1 MVKTNDGFKIAEADL
16 ELRGPGNLMGT
27 QQSGILK
34 LKIAD
39 LVKDHELLKIARDEA
54 KSILSNDPQLNNN
67 ENQIIKR
74 TLSSNYLESNFWN
87 FIS

>member
-39 LVKDHELLKIARDEA
+39 LVKDQELLKVARDEA
-54 KSILSNDPQLNNN
+54 KS
-67 ENQIIKR
+67 
-74 TLSSNYLESNFWN
+74 F
-87 FIS
+87 

>member
-1 MVKTNDGFKIAEADL
+1 
-16 ELRGPGNLMGT
+16 MGT

-39 LVKDHELLKIARDEA
+39 IIKDNKLLKVARDSANQILKKDPNLE
-54 KSILSNDPQLNNN
+54 KS

-74 TLSSNYLESNFWN
+74 TLSSINIESNIWN

>member
-1 MVKTNDGFKIAEADL
+1 
-16 ELRGPGNLMGT
+16 MGT

-39 LVKDHELLKIARDEA
+39 IIKDNKLLKVARDTA
-54 KSILSNDPQLNNN
+54 NQILKKDPNLEKA

-74 TLSSNYLESNFWN
+74 TLSTINIESNIWN

>member
-54 KSILSNDPQLNNN
+54 KSVLIKDPLSL
-67 ENQIIKR
+67 
-74 TLSSNYLESNFWN
+74 LFHHHV
-87 FIS
+87 

>member
-1 MVKTNDGFKIAEADL
+1 MVKTNDGFEIAEADL

-54 KSILSNDPQLNNN
+54 KSILNNDPQLNNN
-67 ENQIIKR
+67 EHQIIKR